1 MRFIILAATLVVGL
15 SFGNAWAL
23 FETDKKLSE
32 SATVTLENA
41 VKTAVTSVPGKAVE
55 VNMGKDDGRVVYK
68 VEIIESGTG
77 KSRHVYVDAK
87 DGTIV
92 QKK

>member
-1 MRFIILAATLVVGL
+1 MRFIIIVTALVMGL

-32 SATVTLENA
+32 QATVTLENA
-41 VKTAVTSVPGKAVE
+41 VKIALGSVPGKAVE

-68 VEIIESGTG
+68 IEIIEAGTG
-77 KSRHVYVDAK
+77 KTKHVYVDAQK
-87 DGTIV
+87 GDIV

>member
-1 MRFIILAATLVVGL
+1 MRFIIIVTALVMGL

-32 SATVTLENA
+32 QATITLESA
-41 VKTAVTSVPGKAVE
+41 VKTAVASVPGKAVE

-68 VEIIESGTG
+68 VEIIETGTG
-77 KSRHVYVDAK
+77 KTKHVYVDAQK
-87 DGTIV
+87 GNIV
-92 QKK
+92 EKK